1 MVERKLRPANP
12 LFLREE
18 ELQQGIELLFFANR
32 DLTNVSNEFL
42 DKDGIGRAH
51 HRVLHFVSRHKGI
64 SVTKLLR
71 ILRITKQ
78 SLSRVLT
85 QLIDEGFIEQKKS
98 QNDGRQRHLYLTAK
112 GKILEKKISKPQL
125 RRIARAYRKA
135 GAEAVE
141 SYRKVLIEMVDEE
154 EYSEIID
161 FLEENK

>member
-1 MVERKLRPANP
+1 MVQKKLRQTNP
-12 LFLREE
+12 LFLQEE

-42 DKDGIGRAH
+42 EKDGIGRAH

-71 ILRITKQ
+71 FLGITKQ

-85 QLIDEGFIEQKKS
+85 QLIDEEFIEQKKS
-98 QNDGRQRHLYLTAK
+98 QNDGRQRHLYITAK
-112 GKILEKKISKPQL
+112 GSLFERKISNPQL
-125 RRIARAYRKA
+125 KRIARAYRKA

-141 SYRKVLIEMVDEE
+141 NYRKVLIEMVDEE
-154 EYSEIID
+154 ERNEIIN
-161 FLEENK
+161 FLEKKR